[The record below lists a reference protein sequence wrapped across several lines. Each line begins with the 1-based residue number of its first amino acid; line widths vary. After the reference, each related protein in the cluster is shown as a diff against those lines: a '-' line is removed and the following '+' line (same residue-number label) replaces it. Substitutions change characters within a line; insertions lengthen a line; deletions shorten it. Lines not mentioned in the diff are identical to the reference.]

1 LCFRRRTRL
10 LFRSHA
16 SRKEKS
22 ARGYRMVFEQRHSA
36 VETHAM
42 PQSTLQSS
50 SHPAAISQVISQFP
64 DLARFCRVGTPA
76 FSQVFPLCEFPTCEN
91 AGDFSVDSAVMVCTQ
106 SSWTPSF
113 HMCCVLRFL
122 QVQGGFTRASCDFAG
137 CVHRHKIHNCVMK
150 RKQVVEG
157 AAWAAELHALPQPA
171 LRGS

>member
-113 HMCCVLRFL
+113 HMCCVLRFCRPKEGL
-122 QVQGGFTRASCDFAG
+122 QEHPAISLVASTGTKFTIA
-137 CVHRHKIHNCVMK
+137 
-150 RKQVVEG
+150 
-157 AAWAAELHALPQPA
+157 
-171 LRGS
+171 RGRDRRL